1 MNRPQRV
8 ALFRLALSQ
17 RILILDGAMG
27 TEIQKHP
34 LTEVDFRVP
43 RFGVYLKPLKGN
55 NDLLTL
61 TRPDVIGGIH
71 EAYLAAGADI
81 VETNTFN
88 STKASQD
95 DYGTSDLVY
104 ELNREGASLARK
116 TADAWTAKTPH
127 KPRWVAGVLGPT
139 SKTLSLSPDVNDPG
153 YRATSFDALVEDYG
167 NAIRGLSEGGADLI
181 LIETVFDTLNA
192 KAAVFAVLKHNE
204 TTGDDLPVML
214 SGTITDASGRT
225 LSGQT
230 AEAFWYSLRHANPI
244 SVGLNC
250 ALGADLLRAHIAD
263 LARIAEVPVSVH
275 PNAGLPNELGG
286 YDETPEYMARI
297 LGEFASSGLVNIVG
311 GCCGTSPEHIR
322 QIAEAVTKF
331 PPRKIP
337 ADNHTLRLAGLEPC
351 IIADDSLFVNVGE
364 RTNVTGSKKF
374 SRLIVEKKY
383 TEALE
388 VAREQVENGA
398 QVIDINLD
406 EALLDSAAEMHTFLN
421 LVASEPDICRVPVM
435 IDSSKFSVI
444 LAGLRCVQG
453 KAIVNSISLKE
464 GEAKFLEQAREV
476 RRFGAAVIVMAFD
489 EKGQADTK
497 ARKVDICER
506 AYYLLVDQVG
516 FPPEDIIFDPNIF
529 AIGTGIDEH
538 RHYAVDFIESLA
550 ILKQKLPHAKYSGG
564 VSNVSFSF
572 RGNNPLREAIHAVFL
587 YHAIQAGLTMGIVNA
602 GQLALVDDL
611 EPGLRTLVEDLVLDR
626 DPEAT
631 EKLLDAA
638 DRFTATEG
646 KTEDLSWREKP
657 VNERLTHSLVK
668 GLSAWIEPDVLEA
681 MRGYDKALSVIEGPL
696 MDGMNVV
703 GGLFGEGKMFLPQVV
718 KSARVMKAAVAVL
731 LPFIEAQKAGNV
743 GAKGKILMAT
753 VKGDVH
759 DIGKNIVGVVLGCNN
774 YDIVDLG
781 VMVPA
786 DEILRV
792 AVEQKCDVIGLSGLI
807 TPSLEEMAH
816 VAAEMERL
824 DIRTP
829 DGQRMPL
836 LIGGAT
842 TSKVHTAIKIAPA
855 YSGPVVHVKDASLAV
870 TVVQKLLSADAR
882 PGYEKELAA
891 EHARVRE
898 EKAARNDQKEYL
910 PLAEVRTLGLKTDWT
925 TYIPPKPK
933 FVGVKKY
940 ESIPL
945 EPLAELIDWTYFFWQ
960 WQMPVN
966 YPEILEDPKFGAEAK
981 TLLADARK
989 MLDDI
994 VVNHRYEVRL
1004 ALFQLPADRDDQD
1017 LVTIYHD
1024 EARTQVAGRWAFLRQ
1039 QKKKER
1045 SSTYLCLAD
1054 YVAPRSSGV
1063 KDYIGAFAG
1072 SVFGADEFAAGFE
1085 KAGDDYNAILVK
1097 ILADRLAE
1105 ASAEWIHREMRRDLW
1120 GYAPD
1125 EALSNADLF
1134 NVKYQG
1140 IRPAPGYPPCPDHH
1154 DKIVMFDILKPE
1166 SLGIQLTTS
1175 WMMNP
1180 GASVCAFVFSHPEST
1195 YWALGKIEKDQVIDW
1210 ARRKGIDLKTAE
1222 MLLSPTLAY

>member
-1 MNRPQRV
+1 MTDRPHRITAFRQ
-8 ALFRLALSQ
+8 ALAQ
-17 RILILDGAMG
+17 RILVLDGAMG

-34 LTEVDFRVP
+34 LTEADFRVP
-43 RFGVYLKPLKGN
+43 RFSAYLKHLKGN

-61 TRPDVIGGIH
+61 TRPDVISSIH
-71 EAYLAAGADI
+71 DAYLAAGADI
-81 VETNTFN
+81 LETNTFN
-88 STKASQD
+88 STRASQD
-95 DYGTSDLVY
+95 DYGTGELVF
-104 ELNREGASLARK
+104 ELNREGAALARK
-116 TADAWTAKTPH
+116 VADAWSAKTPH
-127 KPRWVAGVLGPT
+127 QPRWVAGVLGPT

-167 NAIRGLSEGGADLI
+167 NALRGLAEGGADLI
-181 LIETVFDTLNA
+181 LIETIFDTLNA
-192 KAAVFAVLKHNE
+192 KAAVYAVLKHNE
-204 TTGDDLPVML
+204 ATGDGLPIML

-250 ALGADLLRAHIAD
+250 ALGADLLRAHVDD
-263 LARIAEVPVSVH
+263 LARVAEVPVSVH

-286 YDETPEYMARI
+286 YDHSPELMAEI
-297 LGEFASSGLVNIVG
+297 LGEFARSGLVNLVG

-322 QIAEAVTKF
+322 QIAQAVAPY
-331 PPRKIP
+331 PPRKVP
-337 ADNHTLRLAGLEPC
+337 EDSHQLRLAGLEPC

-364 RTNVTGSKKF
+364 RTNVTGSRKF
-374 SRLIVEKKY
+374 SRLIVEKQY

-398 QVIDINLD
+398 QLIDVNLD

-421 LVASEPDICRVPVM
+421 LVASEPDISRVPVM
-435 IDSSKFSVI
+435 IDSSKFEVI
-444 LAGLRCVQG
+444 VAGLKCVQG

-464 GEAKFLEQAREV
+464 GEEKFLQQAREV

-497 ARKVDICER
+497 ARKVSICSR
-506 AYYLLVDQVG
+506 AYHLLTGMG

-529 AIGTGIDEH
+529 AIGTGIEEH
-538 RHYAVDFIESLA
+538 RHYAVDFIEALA
-550 ILKQKLPHAKYSGG
+550 ELKTLLPHAKYSGG

-587 YHAIQAGLTMGIVNA
+587 YHAIRAGLTMGIVNA
-602 GQLALVDDL
+602 GQLALIDDL
-611 EPGLRTLVEDLVLDR
+611 DPELRILVEDLVLDR
-626 DPEAT
+626 SAEAT
-631 EKLLDAA
+631 ERLLDVS
-638 DRFTATEG
+638 DRFVAGEG

-657 VNERLTHSLVK
+657 VADRLTYALVK
-668 GLSAWIEPDVLEA
+668 GLSAWIEQDVLEA
-681 MRGYDKALSVIEGPL
+681 LKGYDKALSVIEGPL

-781 VMVPA
+781 VMVPCE
-786 DEILRV
+786 EILRV
-792 AVEQKCDVIGLSGLI
+792 AIEQKCDIIGLSGLI
-807 TPSLEEMAH
+807 TPSLEEMVH
-816 VAAEMERL
+816 VASEMERL
-824 DIRTP
+824 DIRAP
-829 DGQRMPL
+829 NGQKMPL

-855 YSGPVVHVKDASLAV
+855 YSGPVMHVKDASLAV

-882 PGYEKELAA
+882 PGFEKELAA
-891 EHARVRE
+891 EHQRVRE
-898 EKAARNDQKEYL
+898 EKAARNDHKEYL
-910 PLAEVRTLGLKTDWT
+910 PLELVRQNGRKTDWI
-925 TYIPPKPK
+925 TYRPPVPRFTGIKRW
-933 FVGVKKY
+933 

-945 EPLAELIDWTYFFWQ
+945 EPLVDLIDWTYFFWQ

-966 YPEILEDPKFGAEAK
+966 YPEILADPKFGAEAK
-981 TLLADARK
+981 SLLADAKR
-989 MLDDI
+989 LLADI
-994 VVNHRYEVRL
+994 VANRRYEVRA
-1004 ALFQLPADRDDQD
+1004 ALFLLPADTDPHDTI
-1017 LVTIYHD
+1017 TIYHD
-1024 EARTQVAGRWAFLRQ
+1024 EARTQVAGRWPVLRQ
-1039 QKKKER
+1039 QKRKDK
-1045 SSTYLCLAD
+1045 TPVYFCLAD
-1054 YVAPRSSGV
+1054 DVAPRASGV
-1063 KDYIGAFAG
+1063 PDWLGGFAS
-1072 SVFGADEFAAGFE
+1072 SVFGADEFAQQFL
-1085 KAGDDYNAILVK
+1085 KKDDDFTAILVK

-1105 ASAEWIHREMRRDLW
+1105 ASAEWIHREVRRELW

-1125 EALSNADLF
+1125 EALSNPDLF

-1154 DKIVMFDILKPE
+1154 DKLMLFDLLKPGDLGMKMTE
-1166 SLGIQLTTS
+1166 SY
-1175 WMMNP
+1175 MMDP
-1180 GASVCAFVFSHPEST
+1180 AASVSAFIFSHKDST
-1195 YWALGKIEKDQVIDW
+1195 YWALGKVEKDQVIDW
-1210 ARRKGIDLKTAE
+1210 ARRKGLDLKTAE
-1222 MLLSPTLAY
+1222 MLLAPVLAY

>member
-1 MNRPQRV
+1 MNRPDRI
-8 ALFRLALSQ
+8 AAFRQALSR

-27 TEIQKHP
+27 TEIQKHL
-34 LTEVDFRVP
+34 LTEVDFRVA
-43 RFGVYLKPLKGN
+43 RFQAYVKNLKGD

-61 TRPDVIGGIH
+61 TRPDVIEGIH
-71 EAYLAAGADI
+71 DSYLAAGADI
-81 VETNTFN
+81 LETNTFN

-95 DYGTSDLVY
+95 DYGTGDLVF
-104 ELNREGASLARK
+104 ELNREGAALARK
-116 TADAWTAKTPH
+116 IADQWTAKTPD

-153 YRATSFDALVEDYG
+153 YRATSFDALVADYG
-167 NAIRGLSEGGADLI
+167 SAVKGLSEGGADLI

-192 KAAVFAVLKHNE
+192 KAAVYAVLKHNE
-204 TTGDDLPVML
+204 TTGDALPIML

-230 AEAFWYSLRHANPI
+230 AEAFWYSLRHADPV

-250 ALGADLLRAHIAD
+250 ALGADLLRAHVAD
-263 LARIAEVPVSVH
+263 LARVAEVPVSVH

-286 YDETPEYMARI
+286 YDHTPEFMAGI
-297 LGEFASSGLVNIVG
+297 LGEFARSGLVNIVG

-322 QIAEAVTKF
+322 QIAEAVA
-331 PPRKIP
+331 PYRPRKIP
-337 ADNHTLRLAGLEPC
+337 QDSHTLRLAGLEPC
-351 IIADDSLFVNVGE
+351 LIADDSLFVNVGE
-364 RTNVTGSKKF
+364 RTNVTGSRKF

-383 TEALE
+383 AEALE

-398 QVIDINLD
+398 QVIDVNLD

-421 LVASEPDICRVPVM
+421 LVASEPDVSRVPVM

-444 LAGLRCVQG
+444 SAGLRCVQG

-464 GEAKFLEQAREV
+464 GEEAFLAHAREV

-497 ARKVDICER
+497 ARKVDICGR
-506 AYYLLVDQVG
+506 AYRLLTQVVG

-529 AIGTGIDEH
+529 AIGTGIEEH
-538 RHYAVDFIESLA
+538 RHYAVDFIEALA
-550 ILKQKLPHAKYSGG
+550 ELKTKLPYAKYSGG

-587 YHAIQAGLTMGIVNA
+587 YHAVRAGLTMGIVNA
-602 GQLALVDDL
+602 GQLVLIDDL
-611 EPGLRTLVEDLVLDR
+611 EPELRTLVEDLVLDR
-626 DPEAT
+626 TEDAT

-638 DRFTATEG
+638 DRFVAGEAR
-646 KTEDLSWREKP
+646 TEDLSWREKP
-657 VNERLTHSLVK
+657 VRDRLTHALVK
-668 GLSAWIEPDVLEA
+668 GLSAWIGEDVLEA
-681 MRGYDKALSVIEGPL
+681 LKGYDKALSVIEGPL

-731 LPFIEAQKAGNV
+731 LPYIEAQKQGHV

-781 VMVPA
+781 VMVPCE
-786 DEILRV
+786 EILKAAR
-792 AVEQKCDVIGLSGLI
+792 EQKVDVIGLSGLI
-807 TPSLEEMAH
+807 TPSLEEMVH
-816 VAAEMERL
+816 VASEMERL
-824 DIRTP
+824 GFTL
-829 DGQRMPL
+829 PL

-842 TSKVHTAIKIAPA
+842 TSKVHTALKIAPA

-870 TVVQKLLSADAR
+870 TVVQKLLSSEQR
-882 PGYEKELAA
+882 SVYEAELSA

-910 PLAEVRTLGLKTDWT
+910 PIAEVRTLGLKTDWT
-925 TYIPPKPK
+925 TYVPPKPR
-933 FVGVKKY
+933 FVGIKKY

-966 YPEILEDPKFGAEAK
+966 YPEILTDAKFGAEAK
-981 TLLADARK
+981 KLLSDAKRMLAD
-989 MLDDI
+989 I
-994 VVNHRYEVRL
+994 VSNKRYVVKS
-1004 ALFQLPADRDDQD
+1004 ALFQLPADRDEQD

-1039 QKKKER
+1039 QKKKDR
-1045 SSTYLCLAD
+1045 SSTYLSLAD
-1054 YVAPRSSGV
+1054 YVAPRSTGV
-1063 KDYIGAFAG
+1063 KDWIGGFAG
-1072 SVFGADEFAAGFE
+1072 SVFGADEYAAGFE
-1085 KAGDDYNAILVK
+1085 RAADDYTAILVK

-1105 ASAEWIHREMRRDLW
+1105 ASAEWVHREMRRELW
-1120 GYAPD
+1120 GYAPG

-1134 NVKYQG
+1134 NVKYRG

-1154 DKIVMFDILKPE
+1154 DKLVLFDILKPE
-1166 SLGIQLTTS
+1166 TLGIAMTES
-1175 WMMNP
+1175 YMMTP
-1180 GASVCAFVFSHPEST
+1180 AASVCAFVFSHPEST

-1210 ARRKGIDLKTAE
+1210 ARRKSLDLKTAE
-1222 MLLSPTLAY
+1222 MLLAPVLAY

>member
-1 MNRPQRV
+1 MNRPQRI
-8 ALFRLALSQ
+8 ALFRRALAE

-27 TEIQKHP
+27 TEIQKHR
-34 LTEVDFRVP
+34 LTEADFRVA
-43 RFGVYLKPLKGN
+43 RFQAYVKNLKGN
-55 NDLLTL
+55 NDLLSL
-61 TRPDVIGGIH
+61 TRPDVIAGIH
-71 EAYLAAGADI
+71 DSYLAAGADI
-81 VETNTFN
+81 LETNTFN

-95 DYGTSDLVY
+95 DYGTSDLVL
-104 ELNREGASLARK
+104 ELNREGAALARRV
-116 TADAWTAKTPH
+116 ADEWTAKTPAR
-127 KPRWVAGVLGPT
+127 PRWVAGVLGPT

-153 YRATSFDALVEDYG
+153 YRATSFDALVADYG
-167 NAIRGLSEGGADLI
+167 NAVRGLSEGGADLI

-192 KAAVFAVLKHNE
+192 KAAVYAVLKHNE
-204 TTGDDLPVML
+204 ATGDDLPVML

-230 AEAFWYSLRHANPI
+230 AEAFWYSLRHANPV

-250 ALGADLLRAHIAD
+250 ALGADLLRAHVAD
-263 LARIAEVPVSVH
+263 LARVAEVPVSVH

-286 YDETPEYMARI
+286 YDHTPEFMAEV
-297 LGEFASSGLVNIVG
+297 LGEFARSGLVNIVG

-322 QIAEAVTKF
+322 AIAAAVA
-331 PPRKIP
+331 PRKPRVVP
-337 ADNHTLRLAGLEPC
+337 ADSHTLRLAGLEPC
-351 IIADDSLFVNVGE
+351 IVADDSLFVNVGE

-383 TEALE
+383 VEALE

-398 QVIDINLD
+398 QIIDVNLD

-421 LVASEPDICRVPVM
+421 LVASEPDIGRVPLM
-435 IDSSKFSVI
+435 IDSSKFDVV
-444 LAGLRCVQG
+444 LAGLKCVQG

-464 GEAKFLEQAREV
+464 GEEKFLTQAREV

-497 ARKVDICER
+497 DRKVSICER
-506 AYYLLVDQVG
+506 AYHLLVERVG

-529 AIGTGIDEH
+529 AIGTGIEEH

-550 ILKQKLPHAKYSGG
+550 VLKQRLPYAKYSGG

-587 YHAIQAGLTMGIVNA
+587 YHAIRAGLTMGIVNA
-602 GQLALVDDL
+602 GQLALIDDL
-611 EPGLRTLVEDLVLDR
+611 DPELRTLVEDLVLDR
-626 DPEAT
+626 NGEAT

-638 DRFTATEG
+638 DRFVAGEAR
-646 KTEDLSWREKP
+646 TEDLSWREKP
-657 VNERLTHSLVK
+657 VAERLTHSLVK
-668 GLSAWIEPDVLEA
+668 GLSAWIEEDVLEA
-681 MRGYDKALSVIEGPL
+681 LKGFDKALSVIEGPL

-703 GGLFGEGKMFLPQVV
+703 GGLFGQGKMFLPQVV

-786 DEILRV
+786 EEILRV

-807 TPSLEEMAH
+807 TPSLEEMVH
-816 VAAEMERL
+816 VASELERL
-824 DIRTP
+824 DLRAP
-829 DGQRMPL
+829 NGEKFPL

-842 TSKVHTAIKIAPA
+842 TSKVHTALKIAPA

-910 PLAEVRTLGLKTDWT
+910 PLAEVRSRGLMTDWKA
-925 TYIPPKPK
+925 YVPPRPR
-933 FVGVKKY
+933 FIGVKKY

-966 YPEILEDPKFGAEAK
+966 FPEILDDPKFGAEAK
-981 TLLADARK
+981 TLLADARR

-994 VVNHRYEVRL
+994 VKNKRYEVRL

-1017 LVTIYHD
+1017 LVTVYHD
-1024 EARTQVAGRWAFLRQ
+1024 EARTQVAGQWAFLRQ
-1039 QKKKER
+1039 QKKKDR
-1045 SSTYLCLAD
+1045 SSTYLSLAD
-1054 YVAPRSSGV
+1054 YVAPRASGAE
-1063 KDYIGAFAG
+1063 DWMGGFAG
-1072 SVFGADEFAAGFE
+1072 SVFGADAYASGFE
-1085 KAGDDYNAILVK
+1085 KAGDDYTAILVK

-1120 GYAPD
+1120 GYAPG
-1125 EALSNADLF
+1125 EALSNDDLF
-1134 NVKYQG
+1134 SVKYRG

-1154 DKIVMFDILKPE
+1154 DKLVLFDILKPE
-1166 SLGIQLTTS
+1166 TLGIELTSS

-1180 GASVCAFVFSHPEST
+1180 GASVCAFVFSHAESS
-1195 YWALGKIEKDQVIDW
+1195 YWALGKIEKDQLIDW
-1210 ARRKGIDLKTAE
+1210 ARRKGLDLKTAE
-1222 MLLSPTLAY
+1222 MLLASALAY

>member
-1 MNRPQRV
+1 MNRSERV
-8 ALFRLALSQ
+8 ALFRRALSE

-27 TEIQKHP
+27 TEIQKHS
-34 LTEVDFRVP
+34 LTEADFRVA
-43 RFGVYLKPLKGN
+43 RFQAYVKNLKGN

-71 EAYLAAGADI
+71 DAYLAAGADI
-81 VETNTFN
+81 LETNTFN

-104 ELNREGASLARK
+104 ELNKSGAALARK
-116 TADAWTAKTPH
+116 LADTWTSKTPDR
-127 KPRWVAGVLGPT
+127 PRWVAGVLGPT

-153 YRATSFDALVEDYG
+153 YRATTFDALVADYG
-167 NAIRGLSEGGADLI
+167 NAVRGLADGGADLV

-192 KAAVFAVLKHNE
+192 KAAVYAVLKHNE
-204 TTGDDLPVML
+204 TTGDELPIML

-230 AEAFWYSLRHANPI
+230 AEAFWYSLRHANPV

-250 ALGADLLRAHIAD
+250 ALGADLLRAHVSD
-263 LARIAEVPVSVH
+263 LARLAEVPVSVH

-286 YDETPEYMARI
+286 YDHSPEFMADI
-297 LGEFASSGLVNIVG
+297 LGEFARSGLVNIVG

-322 QIAEAVTKF
+322 QIAAAVAPF
-331 PPRKIP
+331 GPRPIP
-337 ADNHTLRLAGLEPC
+337 ADNHQLRLAGLEPC
-351 IIADDSLFVNVGE
+351 VVADDSLFVNVGE

-383 TEALE
+383 VEALE

-398 QVIDINLD
+398 QIIDINLD

-421 LVASEPDICRVPVM
+421 LVASEPDISRVPVM
-435 IDSSKFSVI
+435 IDSSKFEVV

-464 GEAKFLEQAREV
+464 GEEKFLAQAREV

-497 ARKVDICER
+497 ERKVAICER
-506 AYYLLVDQVG
+506 AYRLLVDTVG

-529 AIGTGIDEH
+529 AIGTGIEEH
-538 RHYAVDFIESLA
+538 RHYAVDFIEALEV
-550 ILKQKLPHAKYSGG
+550 LKQKLPHAKYSGG

-587 YHAIQAGLTMGIVNA
+587 YHAIRAGLTMGIVNA
-602 GQLALVDDL
+602 GQLALIDDL
-611 EPGLRTLVEDLVLDR
+611 APELRTLVEDLVLDR
-626 DPEAT
+626 TGDAT
-631 EKLLDAA
+631 EKLLDVA
-638 DRFTATEG
+638 DKFVAGEAR
-646 KTEDLSWREKP
+646 TEDLTWRERP
-657 VNERLTHSLVK
+657 VNDRLTHALVK
-668 GLSAWIEPDVLEA
+668 GLSAWIEEDVLEA
-681 MRGYDKALSVIEGPL
+681 LKGYDKALSVIEGPL

-731 LPFIEAQKAGNV
+731 LPYIEAQKLGNV

-786 DEILRV
+786 EEILRV
-792 AVEQKCDVIGLSGLI
+792 ALEQKCDIIGLSGLI
-807 TPSLEEMAH
+807 TPSLEEMVH

-824 DIRTP
+824 DIRAP
-829 DGQRMPL
+829 NGQRMPL

-855 YSGPVVHVKDASLAV
+855 YSGPVAHVKDASLAV

-882 PGYEKELAA
+882 PAFEAELAA

-898 EKAARNDQKEYL
+898 EKAARNDHKEYL
-910 PLAEVRTLGLKTDWT
+910 PLAEVRALGLKTDWT
-925 TYIPPKPK
+925 TYRPPQPR

-940 ESIPL
+940 KTIPL
-945 EPLAELIDWTYFFWQ
+945 EPLADLIDWTYFFWQ

-966 YPEILEDPKFGAEAK
+966 YPEILTHEKYGDEAK
-981 TLLADARK
+981 KLLVDARRL
-989 MLDDI
+989 LDDI
-994 VVNHRYEVRL
+994 VKNQRYEVRL
-1004 ALFQLPADRDDQD
+1004 ALFQLPADRDDND
-1017 LVTIYHD
+1017 LVTIYWD
-1024 EARTQVAGRWAFLRQ
+1024 QARTQVAGQWAFLRQ
-1039 QKKKER
+1039 QKKKDR
-1045 SSTYLCLAD
+1045 SSVYLSLAD
-1054 YVAPRSSGV
+1054 YVAPRSSGTV
-1063 KDYIGAFAG
+1063 DYLGGFAG
-1072 SVFGADEFAAGFE
+1072 SVFGADEFAKGFE
-1085 KAGDDYNAILVK
+1085 QAGDDYTAILVK

-1120 GYAPD
+1120 GYAPT
-1125 EALSNADLF
+1125 ENLSNADLF

-1154 DKIVMFDILKPE
+1154 DKLVLFDILKPE
-1166 SLGIQLTTS
+1166 ELGIELTSS

-1210 ARRKGIDLKTAE
+1210 ARRKKIDLKTAE